1 MPKNRRQ
8 LGNCKLPLS
17 ELQYNVSTAVRGIFK
32 KVGIFIYFPTLIIL
46 SVRQDMEGKPK
57 IKKGI
62 LTNEYC
68 KKDNEINTRAKN

>member
-1 MPKNRRQ
+1 MYLQ
-8 LGNCKLPLS
+8 LYEEYLKKLEFL
-17 ELQYNVSTAVRGIFK
+17 
-32 KVGIFIYFPTLIIL
+32 IYFPTLIIL

-68 KKDNEINTRAKN
+68 KKDNEINTKNKN